1 MFKRCLNK
9 VTFIERGKCWNVEH
23 FLLRVSSQPSKIQL
37 LYNNIKLLNKEYTI
51 NKYIQIHN
59 TTLIDLAHIRN
70 DQRWNVQVT
79 KVFYEYSWKK
89 KLLEKT
95 PYEVCNRCFHELT
108 GQYIR
113 LQTINGIKN
122 QQKRHWL
129 YKMHFDLFF
138 CLKINLFLN

>member
-1 MFKRCLNK
+1 MFKQGYVHWKGVN
-9 VTFIERGKCWNVEH
+9 VENVEH
-23 FLLRVSSQPSKIQL
+23 SLLRVSSQPSKIQL

-89 KLLEKT
+89 N
-95 PYEVCNRCFHELT
+95 C
-108 GQYIR
+108 
-113 LQTINGIKN
+113 
-122 QQKRHWL
+122 
-129 YKMHFDLFF
+129 
-138 CLKINLFLN
+138 